1 MDLISNALQ
10 IMMNEDGADVEPI
23 TIRQNGEY
31 TAPEGKAYSPV
42 TVQVPSISV
51 SKLTVGHN
59 NVTYEA
65 GIGTAFDPVE
75 VSIPMDTLNAPSNG
89 VYEIDTTT
97 QDGWDTV
104 VVDTY
109 EKYNMLYWG
118 NFTGIAYNHFF
129 EDARIYDE
137 LWLVGYYITYGNKL
151 ALWSSRYP
159 IDAVYEFANKRF
171 CMQGSDNYSWVIV
184 NSDGYGAT
192 PIDQY
197 GSCTPLAYIGIKN
210 NEREQTLLWK
220 NSETTTPNTIT
231 LSDSIFNY
239 DEIFLQFI
247 NTSDGQYNTAVW
259 FPTSQLSIN
268 DTVYGYNDYNS
279 YISKYTIMAGDTLSK
294 ISEAGYRLYAVY
306 GVNDSSMQ
314 ETVLFT
320 NPSDST
326 MPATVTL
333 SDAYTNYDEIALIGH
348 AINDDIKGSQYY
360 PVKIIATG
368 SSMQN
373 MYSRLGI
380 FTDTTNCW
388 LEFTSDTTLVPDANP
403 GMIVDK
409 IIGIKRPVISV
420 AHELIDV
427 EPLSVTTNGTYTAPT
442 GKAYSPV
449 SVDVQPTLGTKSITT
464 NGTYTASSDNL
475 DGYSS
480 VTVNVHD
487 DKYDL
492 LYGNWYEKTHSTY
505 GDSIGTKRFVKPITE
520 YDDILIWTSYD
531 FQSHEWTNFMRYPVS
546 EIIGKNYNM
555 VASGGN
561 YVTGSI
567 SADGAEITDTGVY
580 YQAIV
585 AVYGIEVNNMERT
598 TIFENTGST
607 NPATYPLPTGKTFSD
622 YDEFIIIGEKD
633 NYVYASYV
641 PTSEIYVN
649 GTWFGI
655 TIGSVGKTMYFSD
668 NSTITDDATQTILV
682 KKIIGV
688 KYGE

>member
-10 IMMNEDGADVEPI
+10 IMMGGDSADVEPI

-75 VSIPMDTLNAPSNG
+75 VSIPMDTLNAYKNG
-89 VYEIDTTT
+89 IYEIDTTT

-104 VVDTY
+104 IVDTY
-109 EKYNMLYWG
+109 EKYNILYWG

-129 EDARIYDE
+129 EDARTYDE
-137 LWLVGYYITYGNKL
+137 LWLVGYYIININGANKL
-151 ALWSSRYP
+151 CLFSSRYP
-159 IDAVYEFANKRF
+159 IDAVYEFADKRF

-184 NSDGYGAT
+184 NSDGHGAT

-239 DEIFLQFI
+239 DEICLQFI
-247 NTSDGQYNTAVW
+247 STSNGQYNTAVW

-333 SDAYTNYDEIALIGH
+333 SDAYTNYDEIALVGH
-348 AINDDIKGSQYY
+348 AINDGIKGSQYY

-380 FTDTTNCW
+380 FTDVTNCW

-409 IIGIKRPVISV
+409 IIGIKRPVRGGRPYMVRTETTLWENAGSDATIT
-420 AHELIDV
+420 
-427 EPLSVTTNGTYTAPT
+427 LSDDY
-442 GKAYSPV
+442 
-449 SVDVQPTLGTKSITT
+449 
-464 NGTYTASSDNL
+464 
-475 DGYSS
+475 
-480 VTVNVHD
+480 
-487 DKYDL
+487 DKYDEL
-492 LYGNWYEKTHSTY
+492 VCYGSTTYNSNTYRTSETLYTDN
-505 GDSIGTKRFVKPITE
+505 
-520 YDDILIWTSYD
+520 
-531 FQSHEWTNFMRYPVS
+531 
-546 EIIGKNYNM
+546 
-555 VASGGN
+555 
-561 YVTGSI
+561 I
-567 SADGAEITDTGVY
+567 S
-580 YQAIV
+580 
-585 AVYGIEVNNMERT
+585 VNNHIQPISNFSGAVEYT
-598 TIFENTGST
+598 VSSKTQLT
-607 NPATYPLPTGKTFSD
+607 NKAAAGN
-622 YDEFIIIGEKD
+622 I
-633 NYVYASYV
+633 
-641 PTSEIYVN
+641 
-649 GTWFGI
+649 TWTVDKVVGI
-655 TIGSVGKTMYFSD
+655 KYETIG
-668 NSTITDDATQTILV
+668 
-682 KKIIGV
+682 
-688 KYGE
+688 